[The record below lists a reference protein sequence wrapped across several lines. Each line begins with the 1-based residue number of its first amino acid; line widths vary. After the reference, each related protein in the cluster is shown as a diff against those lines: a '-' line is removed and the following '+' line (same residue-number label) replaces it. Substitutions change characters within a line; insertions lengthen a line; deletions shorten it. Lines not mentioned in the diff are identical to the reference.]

1 MKRLSPLKDV
11 NNPIVFAGSVDFF
24 IYDIES
30 DTIKIS
36 DDTRRLL
43 GLINDEECNLSTI
56 KSLIIGIDIP
66 VFLKQLRLWLNG
78 DTSGIIQV
86 RIVDVYN
93 QLRTIQI
100 KGHAR
105 YGEGEQVKLIYGA
118 YFDISVLGN

>member
-11 NNPIVFAGSVDFF
+11 NNSIVFAGSVGFF

-30 DTIKIS
+30 DIINIADNTK
-36 DDTRRLL
+36 RLL
-43 GLINDEECNLSTI
+43 GLINDKECTLSTI

-66 VFLKQLRLWLNG
+66 VFLQQFRLWLNG

-105 YGEGEQVKLIYGA
+105 YEQGEQVKSIYGA
-118 YFDISVLGN
+118 YFDVSVLGN